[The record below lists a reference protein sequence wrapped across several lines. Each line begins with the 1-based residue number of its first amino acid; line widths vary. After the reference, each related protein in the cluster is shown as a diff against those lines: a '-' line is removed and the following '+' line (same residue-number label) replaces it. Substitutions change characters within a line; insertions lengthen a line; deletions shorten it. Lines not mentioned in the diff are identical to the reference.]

1 MIQFHKVPEFK
12 RDMAISILIADS
24 GATKTAW
31 RLLENGKKSTF
42 YTKGISPYYMTQ
54 HEMIQLMR
62 KEFPKKILSKSI
74 HQVHYYGTGCKTKT
88 KANIVM
94 RAIKALYPDA
104 SIHVTHD
111 LMGAAIATCGNEKG
125 IACILGTGSNSC
137 YFNGSRLVANS
148 PGLGY
153 VLGDEASG
161 AYFGKIL
168 LQHFL
173 YKKLDDLLEKS
184 FINIFKTNK
193 EEILHHVYKEPFP
206 NRYLAGFAKFLSMHR
221 GHYIIENIIE
231 DGFHA
236 FMGTHLLSYPQ
247 SARVP
252 VHFVGSI
259 AFHFKDKIDE
269 LCKVY
274 GFRLGQ
280 VIQNPIDGLT
290 HFHLKKIAGKNK

>member
-1 MIQFHKVPEFK
+1 
-12 RDMAISILIADS
+12 MAISILIADS

-42 YTKGISPYYMTQ
+42 YTNGISPYYMTKD
-54 HEMIQLMR
+54 EIQRLIQ
-62 KEFPKKILSKSI
+62 KEFPKKMRSKSI
-74 HQVHYYGTGCKTKT
+74 DEVYYYGTGCKTT
-88 KANIVM
+88 SKANIVL
-94 RAIKALYPDA
+94 RAIKEIYPTS

-111 LMGAAIATCGNEKG
+111 LMGAAIATCGNKKG

-137 YFNGSRLVANS
+137 YFNGSRLMANS

-161 AYFGKIL
+161 AYFGKVL
-168 LQHFL
+168 VQHFL
-173 YKKLDDLLEKS
+173 YKKLDKALEKS
-184 FINIFKTNK
+184 FIQVFNTNK
-193 EEILHHVYKEPFP
+193 EEILHQVYKEPFP
-206 NRYLAGFAKFLSMHR
+206 NRYLAGFAIFLSMHR

-231 DGFHA
+231 DGLRE

-247 SARVP
+247 AREVP
-252 VHFVGSI
+252 IHFVGSI

-274 GFRLGQ
+274 GFHLGK
-280 VIQNPIDGLT
+280 VFQNPFDGLT
-290 HFHLKKIAGKNK
+290 HFHLKKSARKKK

>member
-1 MIQFHKVPEFK
+1 MIQFHEVPEFK

-173 YKKLDDLLEKS
+173 YKKLDDELEKS
-184 FINIFKTNK
+184 FIKIFKTNK

-206 NRYLAGFAKFLSMHR
+206 NRYLAGFANFLSMHR

>member
-1 MIQFHKVPEFK
+1 MIQFHEVPEFK

>member
-1 MIQFHKVPEFK
+1 MIQFHEVPEFK

-236 FMGTHLLSYPQ
+236 YMGTHLLSYPQ